1 MFAIDS
7 LHYIYIVSSTNI
19 ICLSIYIFVYVP
31 GSVVNWVPPL
41 LGQVQS
47 VLDENVNLYQTYQGL
62 DAIGSSCRH
71 WRYFLNFMATFWV
84 P

>member
-1 MFAIDS
+1 MFVIDS

-47 VLDENVNLYQTYQGL
+47 VLDENVNLYQTLG
-62 DAIGSSCRH
+62 ISSHTKAHARWGH
-71 WRYFLNFMATFWV
+71 L
-84 P
+84 

>member
-7 LHYIYIVSSTNI
+7 LHYIYSISSTNI

-41 LGQVQS
+41 LGQVQF
-47 VLDENVNLYQTYQGL
+47 VLSENVNLYQT
-62 DAIGSSCRH
+62 
-71 WRYFLNFMATFWV
+71 FWISIHTKALTR
-84 P
+84 